1 MHADELIIMLYQKE
15 KVATN
20 GKNEQSPEWLD
31 QERMQL
37 VNEHGNE

>member
-1 MHADELIIMLYQKE
+1 MHADELIIMLYQKD
-15 KVATN
+15 KVASS

>member
-1 MHADELIIMLYQKE
+1 MLFK
-15 KVATN
+15 KKKSVTS

-37 VNEHGNE
+37 VN

>member
-1 MHADELIIMLYQKE
+1 MLYQKE

-31 QERMQL
+31 QERMHSL
-37 VNEHGNE
+37 